1 MPEISRFYGLRI
13 TMNINDHPPAHFHAE
28 YGGDEAMVL
37 IENGDLHRGYLPAR
51 AVRLVKE
58 WALLHHN
65 ELLEN
70 WVRARA
76 ERPLFRIAPL
86 P

>member
-1 MPEISRFYGLRI
+1 
-13 TMNINDHPPAHFHAE
+13 
-28 YGGDEAMVL
+28 MVL